1 MALNDNVIGCG
12 KDFSVL
18 ELISGAIGKDSSGK
32 FTLRVIDSN
41 AVAESK
47 AFDCGNSTDPV
58 TLEAVIKGL
67 FAFDSNGDIALRIS
81 IP

>member
-1 MALNDNVIGCG
+1 MALNDDVIGCG
-12 KDFSVL
+12 KDFDVL
-18 ELISGAIGKDSSGK
+18 ELIAGAVGKDSTGK

-41 AVAESK
+41 AVAGSK
-47 AFDCGNSTDPV
+47 TFDCGNSVDPV